1 MVVSKSFAISVQC
14 AACAAGWGQLAAAC
28 EFHAIRDGAE
38 QLGSGRAAFEGMSL
52 IEALQISVLQFGET
66 K

>member
-1 MVVSKSFAISVQC
+1 MQC

-28 EFHAIRDGAE
+28 EFHALRDGAE